1 MYDNRNVI
9 IKYALLIWGWGAGH
23 CGSCCALF
31 TAVLEMFESDTNL
44 PKWAMLVV
52 MEKQWNLSLIAI
64 FGVVEALI
72 MLHSRFGASVVLA
85 DVGGRVAYH
94 RIRETQPL

>member
-1 MYDNRNVI
+1 MIGGGTLRVVLCI
-9 IKYALLIWGWGAGH
+9 IYSL
-23 CGSCCALF
+23 
-31 TAVLEMFESDTNL
+31 LEMFESDTNL

-72 MLHSRFGASVVLA
+72 MLHSRFGASVVLG